1 MEKTFSDTCARL
13 ESRMGRIDHAAST
26 KMLSEG
32 ESEMTVRAD
41 IQGTEGP
48 LGLMIFNAIDHGV
61 L

>member
-1 MEKTFSDTCARL
+1 
-13 ESRMGRIDHAAST
+13 MGRIDHAAST